1 MKEGQFNREYR
12 SSVFTLLF
20 SDRQKLLELSNAVN
34 GTDYTDAEDIEINT
48 LSDENGIFSGIFLK
62 IKNDISFLHG
72 AYLGLYEHQSTVC
85 GNMPLRMLLY
95 IAELFKDMYE
105 RKLLYRKK
113 AIELPVPQFYVFYN
127 GSEEMAD
134 REEYDLSDQYK
145 LPVEEPALE
154 LKVIVLNINA
164 GRNRELMEKCKEL
177 REYSEFVHR
186 TNEALRDKKNSTGKQ
201 EAMGQVIDGCIRDG
215 ILQDFL
221 SENRRRV
228 LMSSILEYDEQAHME
243 AVHDDGYDEGYGK
256 GYSKGYDKGS
266 EEQKKYIEA
275 ERARADAAERELE
288 KMKRKLQEANI
299 PID

>member
-1 MKEGQFNREYR
+1 M
-12 SSVFTLLF
+12 
-20 SDRQKLLELSNAVN
+20 
-34 GTDYTDAEDIEINT
+34 
-48 LSDENGIFSGIFLK
+48 
-62 IKNDISFLHG
+62 
-72 AYLGLYEHQSTVC
+72 
-85 GNMPLRMLLY
+85 
-95 IAELFKDMYE
+95 
-105 RKLLYRKK
+105 
-113 AIELPVPQFYVFYN
+113 PQFYVFYN

-145 LPVEEPALE
+145 LPVDEPALE

-186 TNEALRDKKNSTGKQ
+186 TNEALKGKKNSTGKQ

-243 AVHDDGYDEGYGK
+243 AVHDDGYDEGYDQGYGK
-256 GYSKGYDKGS
+256 GYDQGS
-266 EEQKKYIEA
+266 AEQKKYIEA

-288 KMKRKLQEANI
+288 KMKQKLQEANI

>member
-1 MKEGQFNREYR
+1 MF
-12 SSVFTLLF
+12 
-20 SDRQKLLELSNAVN
+20 
-34 GTDYTDAEDIEINT
+34 
-48 LSDENGIFSGIFLK
+48 
-62 IKNDISFLHG
+62 
-72 AYLGLYEHQSTVC
+72 
-85 GNMPLRMLLY
+85 
-95 IAELFKDMYE
+95 E

-186 TNEALRDKKNSTGKQ
+186 TNEALRDKKNSTEKQ

-221 SENRRRV
+221 SENRRLV

-243 AVHDDGYDEGYGK
+243 AVHDDGYDEGYDK

-266 EEQKKYIEA
+266 EEQKKYTEA
-275 ERARADAAERELE
+275 ERARADAAETRADAAETRADAAERELE
-288 KMKRKLQEANI
+288 KMKQKLQEANI